1 MGLLCI
7 IIEFTWIINAL
18 QLLSVQVHAAVSI
31 SVASDMIPASVATP
45 LSVSN
50 TLAQQQVASNMMAP
64 GIGSQTVYSIGSSTP
79 NLQPPQYTTQ
89 QQPPQF
95 TTQPPQYAAQQ
106 ISIGLQVNTVYTKQ

>member
-7 IIEFTWIINAL
+7 IIDFTWIINAL

-50 TLAQQQVASNMMAP
+50 TLAQQQVASTEGAV
-64 GIGSQTVYSIGSSTP
+64 IA
-79 NLQPPQYTTQ
+79 LYTLYLPVIQ
-89 QQPPQF
+89 
-95 TTQPPQYAAQQ
+95 
-106 ISIGLQVNTVYTKQ
+106 

>member
-1 MGLLCI
+1 M
-7 IIEFTWIINAL
+7 
-18 QLLSVQVHAAVSI
+18 SVQVHAVVSI

-45 LSVSN
+45 LSVTN
-50 TLAQQQVASNMMAP
+50 TLAQQQAASNMMAQQP

-95 TTQPPQYAAQQ
+95 TTQQQPPQYATQQ
-106 ISIGLQVNTVYTKQ
+106 ISIGLQVDTVYTKQ